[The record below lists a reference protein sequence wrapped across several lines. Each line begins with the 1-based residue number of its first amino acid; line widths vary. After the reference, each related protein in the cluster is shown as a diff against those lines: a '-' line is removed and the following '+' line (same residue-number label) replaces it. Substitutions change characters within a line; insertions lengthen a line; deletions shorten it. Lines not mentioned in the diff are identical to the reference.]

1 MRPAKNKT
9 TVRII
14 RRITPDSQKALKWYA
29 LKTKS
34 RAEKKVHEEIQELG
48 VESYMPISRELR
60 QWSDRRKWVEVPMF
74 RSYVFVRTTN
84 QHFQKVLEIDGA
96 VHFVKFNNEY
106 AVIQDEQIDLIKKI
120 VDNKIRFEVTADSF
134 EPGDKVIVIDG
145 PFKGQKG
152 EWVQKKTK
160 YNICITIQ
168 QLNLAISLEI
178 PAAYVEKIPEEAT
191 G

>member
-84 QHFQKVLEIDGA
+84 HHFQKVLEIDGA
-96 VHFVKFNNEY
+96 VHFVKFNNEH

>member
-9 TVRII
+9 TIRII
-14 RRITPDSQKALKWYA
+14 RRTPSDNEIATKWYA

-34 RAEKKVHEEIQELG
+34 RAEKKVHEVLIELG
-48 VESYMPISRELR
+48 LESYLPISRELR

-74 RSYVFVRTTN
+74 RSYVFVKTN
-84 QHFQKVLEIDGA
+84 NRHFQKVLEIDGA
-96 VHFVKFNNEY
+96 VHFVKFNNEH
-106 AVIQDEQIDLIKKI
+106 AVIQEEQIDLIKKI

-134 EPGDKVIVIDG
+134 EPGDKVIVTDG

-152 EWVQKKTK
+152 EWIQKKTK
-160 YNICITIQ
+160 YNICITIH
-168 QLNLAISLEI
+168 QLNMSINLEI

>member
-134 EPGDKVIVIDG
+134 EPGDKVIVTDG

-152 EWVQKKTK
+152 EWIQKKSK
-160 YNICITIQ
+160 YNICITIH
-168 QLNLAISLEI
+168 QLNMSISLEI